1 MMYYFYDNWTFMKA
15 EEVASLNEL
24 FAQKCSDLLDFIY
37 NFKPVKAKIKDTV
50 YLIICL
56 YLLI

>member
-1 MMYYFYDNWTFMKA
+1 MQGYFDPIDMSITSTTNWTFMKA

-37 NFKPVKAKIKDTV
+37 NF
-50 YLIICL
+50 
-56 YLLI
+56 